1 MPAPI
6 RHPSTPDSLPAT
18 VFSQR
23 QSTIT
28 TRTRSHPEPRRRS
41 TTAAS
46 DLIFSPREYQQVYTE
61 RAYLASALQ
70 SQSLRATDL
79 IRQYSSVDE
88 QLQRVADVPSKQ
100 RRRLRKQ
107 LSLLR
112 AKLNDAGSQ
121 ERALLVRLGELCV
134 ELQSH
139 EAWDQARR
147 ERRASYLGNTASGSS
162 GGTEVEVS
170 CSYFA
175 LSPTSYVSQEP
186 SAVGGAACLNA
197 ATPEF
202 VPRDSAV
209 DTTWWSGSTGLETV
223 EEADDDLLNHGL
235 EYEYEQ
241 GEGTCEAVVRRRP
254 SLDGG
259 MLSPREKRLSL
270 PNLQYMWPQHEAP

>member
-1 MPAPI
+1 M
-6 RHPSTPDSLPAT
+6 PSTTA
-18 VFSQR
+18 
-23 QSTIT
+23 I
-28 TRTRSHPEPRRRS
+28 RTRSHPEPRRRS
-41 TTAAS
+41 TAAS

-61 RAYLASALQ
+61 RAYLVSALQ
-70 SQSLRATDL
+70 AQSLRATDL

-88 QLQRVADVPSKQ
+88 QLQRVADVPGKQ

-112 AKLNDAGSQ
+112 ARLNDTGSQ

-134 ELQSH
+134 ELQSQ

-147 ERRASYLGNTASGSS
+147 ERRAFCQSAAGGD
-162 GGTEVEVS
+162 GGTTEVS

-186 SAVGGAACLNA
+186 SADGGAACLNA

-209 DTTWWSGSTGLETV
+209 DATWWSGLRSLETV
-223 EEADDDLLNHGL
+223 DGADDDLLNHGL
-235 EYEYEQ
+235 EYEYEHE
-241 GEGTCEAVVRRRP
+241 EGTCEAVVRRRP
-254 SLDGG
+254 SLDGE
-259 MLSPREKRLSL
+259 MLSPREKGEKRLSL
-270 PNLQYMWPQHEAP
+270 PNLRSMWPQHEAP